1 MKLGGIVVHSLMEE
15 EDQVFAIYFSHFY
28 SAHYQQ
34 PAPRVQQEQAIASH
48 ASREYAFRALSR
60 VHSQCSD
67 GAHTTHQ
74 EIPRHREI
82 PSLLHPGTIDS
93 EDVGEEIHEFSI
105 PSQIHARE
113 HLEEL
118 QLHSINKMGLNN
130 QETGICTIYTA
141 KEGAQNLLWRKIDG
155 LIISIYM
162 KQGGNISA
170 AGRFLQFL
178 PALIR
183 EELAAGVFA
192 QPIELLRRTED
203 LFILLQTYIPNG
215 YLQSTSYSFLRA
227 HRVRMQAITK

>member
-1 MKLGGIVVHSLMEE
+1 MAGMKLGGIVVHSLMEE

-60 VHSQCSD
+60 VHSQVTITTAFIHSTVYSIFCGQCSD

-105 PSQIHARE
+105 PSQ
-113 HLEEL
+113 
-118 QLHSINKMGLNN
+118 
-130 QETGICTIYTA
+130 
-141 KEGAQNLLWRKIDG
+141 
-155 LIISIYM
+155 
-162 KQGGNISA
+162 
-170 AGRFLQFL
+170 
-178 PALIR
+178 
-183 EELAAGVFA
+183 
-192 QPIELLRRTED
+192 
-203 LFILLQTYIPNG
+203 
-215 YLQSTSYSFLRA
+215 
-227 HRVRMQAITK
+227 